1 MTQARRL
8 RVVFA
13 AHAFPR
19 HADDLPGGFLLGL
32 ATALEREGIAVEAVS
47 PSAPGLPA
55 RDRLRGVA
63 VRRYR
68 YAPRRAEMLA
78 YSGTMH
84 DRAASPAGA
93 VALAGLLAAGALT
106 LRRAAAGADLVHAH
120 WWFPGGVQALAAG
133 RRPLVTTL
141 HGTDVRLARSRRA
154 ARAACARVLRA
165 SAVVTTVS
173 TWLSDEATAIAP
185 DCADRIRV
193 APMPVDETVF
203 SPGNGQARAELLFV
217 GRLDRQKGAEL
228 ALRALAELR
237 GPAAELPLRV
247 VGSGPLEDDLRR
259 LAVELGVA
267 GRLRW
272 EARLPQQALVNRYQR
287 AAALLVPGSHEG
299 LGLVAVEGQL
309 SCAPVIA
316 AASGGLLDVVSDGDT
331 GWTFPPGEPSAL
343 ARVIEQ
349 VAEHPANAAERAE
362 AGRRAASARFGTRA
376 AARAY
381 AAVYGEA
388 LATRSR

>member
-1 MTQARRL
+1 MTEAPRL

-32 ATALEREGIAVEAVS
+32 AAALQREGIEVEAVA

-68 YAPRRAEMLA
+68 YAPRRAETLA
-78 YSGTMH
+78 YGGVMH
-84 DRAASPAGA
+84 QRAASPGGA
-93 VALAGLLAAGALT
+93 LALAGLLAAGTLT
-106 LRRAAAGADLVHAH
+106 LRRAAARADLVHAH
-120 WWFPGGVQALAAG
+120 WWFPGGLQALAAG

-141 HGTDVRLARSRRA
+141 HGTDVRLARSRPA

-165 SAVVTTVS
+165 SAAVTAVS
-173 TWLSDEATAIAP
+173 SWLRDEAAAIAP
-185 DCADRIRV
+185 SCAERIRV
-193 APMPVDETVF
+193 APMPVDDGVF
-203 SPGNGQARAELLFV
+203 SPGNGVPRGELLFV
-217 GRLDRQKGAEL
+217 GRLDRQKGAGL

-247 VGSGPLEDDLRR
+247 VGSGPLEGDLRR
-259 LAVELGVA
+259 LAQELGVA
-267 GRLRW
+267 GRVRW
-272 EARLPQQALVNRYQR
+272 EARLPQEALAERYRQ
-287 AAALLVPGSHEG
+287 AAALLVPGSDEG

-309 SCAPVIA
+309 SRAPVIA
-316 AASGGLLDVVSDGDT
+316 AASGGLLDVVADGDT

-349 VAEHPANAAERAE
+349 VAEHPAEAAERAE
-362 AGRRAASARFGTRA
+362 AGRRRAAARFGTRA
-376 AARAY
+376 AASAY
-381 AAVYGEA
+381 AAVYREA
-388 LATRSR
+388 LATPSG